1 MVFKFKVLRVPD
13 PEVDEKATNESLRL
27 VCGAGREMGGVK
39 GTNESLGLV
48 RGAGWQMEDEK
59 ATNESLRL
67 VCGTG
72 RPMDVD

>member
-1 MVFKFKVLRVPD
+1 MR
-13 PEVDEKATNESLRL
+13 
-27 VCGAGREMGGVK
+27 GVK

-48 RGAGWQMEDEK
+48 RGAGWQMEDKK

-72 RPMDVD
+72 RLMDID

>member
-1 MVFKFKVLRVPD
+1 
-13 PEVDEKATNESLRL
+13 
-27 VCGAGREMGGVK
+27 MGGVK